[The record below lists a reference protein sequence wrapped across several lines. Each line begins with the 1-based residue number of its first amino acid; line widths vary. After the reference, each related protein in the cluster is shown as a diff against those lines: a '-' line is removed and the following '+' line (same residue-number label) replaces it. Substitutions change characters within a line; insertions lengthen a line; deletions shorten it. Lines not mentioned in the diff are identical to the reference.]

1 MNIIINKR
9 LIGNESKYVQ
19 EVLDTEFC
27 SSSGST
33 MMQRFEDKFSKR
45 FDSKFGI
52 SFVNGTATM
61 HAALEAMGVGVG
73 DEVIVTPL
81 TMSATTFA
89 VLQANATPVF
99 ADVNPYTFQI
109 DPASIKECITP
120 KTKVIITVALYGLSP
135 DMDPIIE
142 LAKQHDIKVIED
154 NAECFLAVY
163 KDRLVGT
170 LGDCA
175 SYSFQSSKHL
185 TCGEGG
191 MILTDDLQLAE
202 KIRKVQSLGYA
213 GVSASKGKITKID
226 IQDPNYVRHVTMGW
240 NYRMPELCCAV
251 ALAQT
256 ENIDELVQR
265 RIDVASIF
273 QNMTQEFHDWFTP
286 QHVGKEYTNSYWTW
300 VVRLK
305 TDKVSWH
312 EFRDHFIQNGGD
324 GVYAAWK
331 LTYLEPMFEN
341 MTLLG
346 REKFIS
352 QDNRQKYKV
361 GLCPNAEEIQP
372 ELFQFK
378 TNYWDIEQA
387 YRQAEILRDTLI
399 HFKDSKNI

>member
-1 MNIIINKR
+1 MNKVFNKR

-27 SSSGST
+27 NSSGST
-33 MMQRFEDKFSKR
+33 MMRRFEDAFSKR
-45 FDSKFGI
+45 FNLKFGI

-109 DPASIKECITP
+109 DPASIRECITP
-120 KTKVIITVALYGLSP
+120 QTKAIITVSLYGLSP
-135 DMDPIIE
+135 DMDPIME

-154 NAECFLAVY
+154 NAECFLATY
-163 KDRLVGT
+163 KNRLVGT

-175 SYSFQSSKHL
+175 SYSS
-185 TCGEGG
+185 GEGG

-202 KIRKVQSLGYA
+202 NIRKVQSLGYA

-226 IQDPNYVRHVTMGW
+226 IQDPNYARHVTMGW

-265 RIDVASIF
+265 RINVASVF
-273 QNMTQEFHDWFTP
+273 QDITQQFHDWFTP
-286 QHVGKEYTNSYWTW
+286 QYVGREFTNSYWTW
-300 VVRLK
+300 VACLK

-312 EFRDHFIQNGGD
+312 ELRDYFIQNGGD

-361 GLCPNAEEIQP
+361 GLCPNAETIQP
-372 ELFQFK
+372 QLFQFK
-378 TNYWDIEQA
+378 TNYWDIEQT
-387 YRQAEILRDTLI
+387 YQQAEILRNTLT
-399 HFKDSKNI
+399 HFKNLKNI